1 MAVGL
6 DLVKMSLEDLE
17 KEVTCAVCQEHYT
30 DPKILPCLHY
40 YCKQCILRLTLRT
53 GNNKPFSCP
62 ECRKDTTLPEGG
74 VEELK
79 SAFFINRLKSMY
91 VKHKK
96 ALSKQ
101 AHCEICT
108 NPQALAE
115 AFCQQCDKFAC
126 KSCMHMHSVMKAL
139 FDGHNIVSI
148 DQLLKI
154 KAEELVP
161 KNPAHSKCE
170 VHGELLKIY
179 CFDCN
184 KLICRDCTVKDH
196 KDHDIEFNNVAADN
210 KKKELMESLKPLRGV
225 EDSLSRALEE
235 VSHTEREVEAQGDSV
250 ANTIETSFEELHT
263 ILETRKQQ
271 LLEEAGRRVRE
282 KMEKLKGQEENL
294 SIASAVVCSVIDY
307 TEQYVKLCSDDE
319 VMSMHTEISQRIKE
333 EVEEHNKPG
342 NRLEPVEEP
351 DMGVEVKC
359 AEAMQL
365 LCYKSKIKILHPVD
379 YLVVNN
385 IPSMAEVNKKIKM
398 KVVNTIKKPFI
409 SDLNLQCQ
417 IKSLPTGSVSRP
429 KIEVK
434 DAGRYDISYTPSVHG
449 RHELSISAYGQ
460 PVPGSPFTMT
470 VYISPAQLDKPVKVW
485 GGVTKPWDIAVNSVG
500 EIIVA
505 ELNRDIVVLDKEGK
519 RLRRIEC
526 SQHQIDELRSIAID
540 NEDNI
545 YFIGLSNNKIG
556 KSNRNCDKLQVR
568 EVQQVKRPGHLNIA
582 VVGNEVMVTE
592 RSNEGQIMVYDR
604 ELNYVRQITGRS
616 KTLLRRLHPDC
627 HGNLYIC
634 AGDNTIQVLSK
645 RGDFLRSFS
654 RDHDGVLKI
663 KNPLMVYVCGQYVY
677 VADASLRKT
686 VVFTTEGNYVT
697 TFGCYG
703 GTCVNQDGVLYMCDY
718 YNDKITC
725 YNL

>member
-40 YCKQCILRLTLRT
+40 YCKQCILRLALRT
-53 GNNKPFSCP
+53 GKNKPFSCP

-91 VKHKK
+91 VKHKN

-115 AFCQQCDKFAC
+115 AFCQKCDKFAC
-126 KSCMHMHSVMKAL
+126 KSCVHMHSVMKAA
-139 FDGHNIVSI
+139 FVGHKIVSI

-161 KNPAHSKCE
+161 KNPAHSKCH
-170 VHGELLKIY
+170 VHGKSLKIY

-196 KDHDIEFNNVAADN
+196 KDHNIEFNNVAADN
-210 KKKELMESLKPLRGV
+210 KKKELMESLKPLRKV

-235 VSHTEREVEAQGDSV
+235 VSHTQREVEAQGDSV
-250 ANTIETSFEELHT
+250 ANTIETSFEELRT

-294 SIASAVVCSVIDY
+294 SIASAEVRSVIDY
-307 TEQYVKLCSDDE
+307 TEQCVRLCSDDE

-333 EVEEHNKPG
+333 EVEEHDKPG
-342 NRLEPVEEP
+342 NRLEPVEEA
-351 DMGVEVKC
+351 DMGVEVRC
-359 AEAMQL
+359 AEALQL
-365 LCYKSKIKILHPVD
+365 LCYKSKIKILHPAD

-385 IPSMAEVNKKIKM
+385 IPRMAEVNKKIKM
-398 KVVNTIKKPFI
+398 KVVNTIKKPFK

-434 DAGRYDISYTPSVHG
+434 DAGRYDISYTPSVRG
-449 RHELSISAYGQ
+449 RHELSISAYGH

-470 VYISPAQLDKPVKVW
+470 VYLSPAQLDKPVKVW
-485 GGVTKPWDIAVNSVG
+485 GGVTNPFGITVNSVG

-519 RLRRIEC
+519 RLRHIER
-526 SQHQIDELRSIAID
+526 SQHQIDGLQSVAVD
-540 NEDNI
+540 NEDI

-556 KSNRNCDKLQVR
+556 KSNKNWQVY
-568 EVQQVKRPGHLNIA
+568 EVQQVKGPGYIDIA
-582 VVGNEVMVTE
+582 VVGDEVMVTE
-592 RSNEGQIMVYDR
+592 CSNEGQIMVYDR

-616 KTLLRRLHPDC
+616 KTLLRHLHPDC
-627 HGNLYIC
+627 HGNLFIS
-634 AGDNTIQVLSK
+634 AKDNTIQVLSK
-645 RGDFLRSFS
+645 TGDFLRSFS
-654 RDHDGVLKI
+654 RDHNGVLKI
-663 KNPLMVYVCGQYVY
+663 KNPAMVYVCGQYVY
-677 VADASLRKT
+677 VADYDLRKT

-703 GTCVNQDGVLYMCDY
+703 GTCVNQDGVLNMCDFF
-718 YNDKITC
+718 NNKITC

>member
-40 YCKQCILRLTLRT
+40 YCKQCILKLALRT
-53 GNNKPFSCP
+53 GQNKPFSCP

-108 NPQALAE
+108 TPQALAE

-126 KSCMHMHSVMKAL
+126 KSCVHMHSVMKAL
-139 FDGHNIVSI
+139 FDGHKIVSI

-184 KLICRDCTVKDH
+184 KLICRDCTVKNH
-196 KDHDIEFNNVAADN
+196 RDHDIEFNNVAADN
-210 KKKELMESLKPLRGV
+210 KKKELMESLKPLREV

-235 VSHTEREVEAQGDSV
+235 VSHTEHEVEAQGDSV

-294 SIASAVVCSVIDY
+294 SIASAEVRSVIDY
-307 TEQYVKLCSDDE
+307 TEQCVRLCSDDE
-319 VMSMHTEISQRIKE
+319 VMSLHTEISQRIKE
-333 EVEEHNKPG
+333 EVEEHDKPG
-342 NRLEPVEEP
+342 NRLEPVEEA
-351 DMGVEVKC
+351 DMGVEVRC
-359 AEAMQL
+359 AEALQL
-365 LCYKSKIKILHPVD
+365 LCKKAKITSSAD

-385 IPSMAEVNKKIKM
+385 IPSMAEVNKEIKM
-398 KVVNTIKKPFI
+398 EVVNTFKKPFK

-434 DAGRYDISYTPSVHG
+434 DAGRYDISYTPSVRG
-449 RHELSISAYGQ
+449 RHELSISVYGQ

-485 GGVTKPWDIAVNSVG
+485 SGVTRPWDITVNSVG

-505 ELNRDIVVLDKEGK
+505 ELNSDIVVLDKQGK
-519 RLRRIEC
+519 RLRRIEH
-526 SQHQIDELRSIAID
+526 SQHQIDELQGVAVDS
-540 NEDNI
+540 EDNI
-545 YFIGLSNNKIG
+545 YFTGSSSNKIG
-556 KSNRNCDKLQVR
+556 MFNRNCDKLLVR
-568 EVQQVKRPGHLNIA
+568 EVQQVKGPGYLDIA
-582 VVGNEVMVTE
+582 VVGDEVMVTE
-592 RSNEGQIMVYDR
+592 FNNECQIMVYDR

-616 KTLLRRLHPDC
+616 KTQLICLHPDC
-627 HGNLYIC
+627 HGNMYLS
-634 AGDNTIQVLSK
+634 AHDNTIQVLSK
-645 RGDFLRSFS
+645 TGDFLRSFS
-654 RDHDGVLKI
+654 RDGNGVLKI
-663 KNPLMVYVCGQYVY
+663 TSPTMVYVYGQYVY
-677 VADASLRKT
+677 VADLDLKKT

-697 TFGCYG
+697 TFGSFG

-718 YNDKITC
+718 INSKITC

>member
-17 KEVTCAVCQEHYT
+17 KEVTCAVCQEHYA

-40 YCKQCILRLTLRT
+40 YCKQCILRLALRT
-53 GNNKPFSCP
+53 GKNKPFSCP

-74 VEELK
+74 AEELK

-108 NPQALAE
+108 NPEALAE

-126 KSCMHMHSVMKAL
+126 KSCVHMHSVMKAA
-139 FDGHNIVSI
+139 FDGHKIVSI

-161 KNPAHSKCE
+161 KNQAHSKCE
-170 VHGELLKIY
+170 IHGELLKIY

-196 KDHDIEFNNVAADN
+196 KDHDIEFNNVAVDN
-210 KKKELMESLKPLRGV
+210 KKKKLMESLKPLREV

-235 VSHTEREVEAQGDSV
+235 MSNTEREVEAQGDSV

-294 SIASAVVCSVIDY
+294 SIASAEVRSVIDY
-307 TEQYVKLCSDDE
+307 TEQCVRLCSDDE

-333 EVEEHNKPG
+333 EVEEHDKPG
-342 NRLEPVEEP
+342 NRLEPVEEA
-351 DMGVEVKC
+351 DMGVEVGC
-359 AEAMQL
+359 AEALQL
-365 LCYKSKIKILHPVD
+365 LCYKSKIKILRPAD
-379 YLVVNN
+379 YIVVNN
-385 IPSMAEVNKKIKM
+385 IPCKAEVNKEIKM
-398 KVVNTIKKPFI
+398 EVVNTIKKPFK
-409 SDLNLQCQ
+409 SDLNLECQ

-429 KIEVK
+429 KIKVK
-434 DAGRYDISYTPSVHG
+434 DAGRYDISYTPSVGG

-460 PVPGSPFTMT
+460 PVTGSPFTMT

-485 GGVTKPWDIAVNSVG
+485 GGVTKPSGITVNSVG
-500 EIIVA
+500 EIIVS
-505 ELNRDIVVLDKEGK
+505 ELNRDIVMLDKEGK
-519 RLRRIEC
+519 ILRHIEH
-526 SQHQIDELRSIAID
+526 SQHQISELRSVAID

-545 YFIGLSNNKIG
+545 YFIGSSNKIG
-556 KSNRNCDKLQVR
+556 MSNRNCDKLQVR
-568 EVQQVKRPGHLNIA
+568 EVQQVKGPGHRDIA
-582 VVGNEVMVTE
+582 VVGDEVMVIE
-592 RSNEGQIMVYDR
+592 RSNKGQIMVYDR

-616 KTLLRRLHPDC
+616 KTQLRCLHPDC
-627 HGNLYIC
+627 HGNLYIST
-634 AGDNTIQVLSK
+634 ADNTIQVLSMT
-645 RGDFLRSFS
+645 GDFLRSFS
-654 RDHDGVLKI
+654 RDHNGVLKI
-663 KNPLMVYVCGQYVY
+663 QNPWKVYVCGQYVY
-677 VADASLRKT
+677 VADSNLRKT

-703 GTCVNQDGVLYMCDY
+703 GTCVNQDGVLYMCNV
-718 YNDKITC
+718 YNHKITC

>member
-40 YCKQCILRLTLRT
+40 YCKQCILRLALRT
-53 GNNKPFSCP
+53 GKNKPFSCP

-126 KSCMHMHSVMKAL
+126 KSCVHMHSVMKGA
-139 FDGHNIVSI
+139 FDGHKIVSI

-161 KNPAHSKCE
+161 KNPAHSMCE

-196 KDHDIEFNNVAADN
+196 RDHNIEFNNVAADN
-210 KKKELMESLKPLRGV
+210 KKKELMESVKPLRKV

-263 ILETRKQQ
+263 ILETCKQQ
-271 LLEEAGRRVRE
+271 LQEEAGRRVRE

-294 SIASAVVCSVIDY
+294 SIASAVVRSVIDY
-307 TEQYVKLCSDDE
+307 TEQCVRLCSDDE

-333 EVEEHNKPG
+333 EVEEHDKPG
-342 NRLEPVEEP
+342 NRLEPVEEA
-351 DMGVEVKC
+351 DMGVEVRC
-359 AEAMQL
+359 ADALQL
-365 LCYKSKIKILHPVD
+365 LCKKAKITSPAD
-379 YLVVNN
+379 YLVLNN
-385 IPSMAEVNKKIKM
+385 IPSMAEVNKEIKM
-398 KVVNTIKKPFI
+398 EVVNTTKKPFKY
-409 SDLNLQCQ
+409 DLNLQCQ

-485 GGVTKPWDIAVNSVG
+485 GGVNWPCGITVNSVG

-505 ELNRDIVVLDKEGK
+505 EGNRDIVMLDKEGK
-519 RLRRIEC
+519 RLRHIEC
-526 SQHQIDELRSIAID
+526 SQHQIDGLRSVDVD

-545 YFIGLSNNKIG
+545 YFIGWSNKIG
-556 KSNRNCDKLQVR
+556 KSNRNCDKLQVC
-568 EVQQVKRPGHLNIA
+568 EVQQVKGPGYLGIA
-582 VVGNEVMVTE
+582 VVGDEVMVTE
-592 RSNEGQIMVYDR
+592 QNNKGQIMVYDR

-616 KTLLRRLHPDC
+616 KTLLIFLHPDC
-627 HGNLYIC
+627 HGNLYISD
-634 AGDNTIQVLSK
+634 ADKTIKVLNK
-645 RGDFLRSFS
+645 TGDFLRSFS
-654 RDHDGVLKI
+654 RDHNGVLKI
-663 KNPLMVYVCGQYVY
+663 TNPWMVYVCGQYVY
-677 VADASLRKT
+677 VADSNLTKT

-703 GTCVNQDGVLYMCDY
+703 GTCINQDGVLYMCDY
-718 YNDKITC
+718 LNHKITC
-725 YNL
+725 YSL

>member
-40 YCKQCILRLTLRT
+40 YCKQCILRLALRT
-53 GNNKPFSCP
+53 GKDEPFSCP

-74 VEELK
+74 VGELK

-126 KSCMHMHSVMKAL
+126 KSCVHMHSVMKAA
-139 FDGHNIVSI
+139 FDGHKIVSI

-161 KNPAHSKCE
+161 KNLAHSKCE
-170 VHGELLKIY
+170 VHGKSLKIY

-196 KDHDIEFNNVAADN
+196 KDHNIEFNNVAADS
-210 KKKELMESLKPLRGV
+210 KKKELMESLKPLREV
-225 EDSLSRALEE
+225 EDSLSRALKE

-294 SIASAVVCSVIDY
+294 SIASAVVRSVIDY
-307 TEQYVKLCSDDE
+307 TEQCVRLCSNNE

-333 EVEEHNKPG
+333 EVEEHDKPG
-342 NRLEPVEEP
+342 NRLEPVEEAE
-351 DMGVEVKC
+351 MGVEARC
-359 AEAMQL
+359 AEALQL
-365 LCYKSKIKILHPVD
+365 LCKKAKITPSAD

-385 IPSMAEVNKKIKM
+385 IPSMTEVNKKIKM
-398 KVVNTIKKPFI
+398 EVVNIIKKSFK
-409 SDLNLQCQ
+409 SDLNLECQ
-417 IKSLPTGSVSRP
+417 IKSFPTGSVSRP

-434 DAGRYDISYTPSVHG
+434 DADRYGISYTPSVRG
-449 RHELSISAYGQ
+449 RYELSISAYGQ

-470 VYISPAQLDKPVKVW
+470 VYISPTKLDKPVKVW
-485 GGVTKPWDIAVNSVG
+485 GGVTRPWDITVNSVG

-505 ELNRDIVVLDKEGK
+505 ELNRDIVVCDKEGK
-519 RLRRIEC
+519 RLRRIEQ
-526 SQHQIDELRSIAID
+526 SQHQIDGLQGVAVD

-545 YFIGLSNNKIG
+545 YFTGSRSNKIA

-568 EVQQVKRPGHLNIA
+568 EVQQVKDPGYLDIA
-582 VVGNEVMVTE
+582 VVGDEVMVTE
-592 RSNEGQIMVYDR
+592 CKNKGQIMVYDR

-616 KTLLRRLHPDC
+616 KTRLGYFHPDC
-627 HGNLYIC
+627 HGNLYIS
-634 AGDNTIQVLSK
+634 ADDNTIQVLSK
-645 RGDFLRSFS
+645 TGDFLRSFS
-654 RDHDGVLKI
+654 RDHNGVLKI
-663 KNPLMVYVCGQYVY
+663 QNPVMVYVCGQYVY
-677 VADASLRKT
+677 VADATLENT
-686 VVFTTEGNYVT
+686 VVFTTEGNHVT

-703 GTCVNQDGVLYMCDY
+703 GTCVNQDGVLYMCDLYHNKIIY
-718 YNDKITC
+718 YN
-725 YNL
+725 L